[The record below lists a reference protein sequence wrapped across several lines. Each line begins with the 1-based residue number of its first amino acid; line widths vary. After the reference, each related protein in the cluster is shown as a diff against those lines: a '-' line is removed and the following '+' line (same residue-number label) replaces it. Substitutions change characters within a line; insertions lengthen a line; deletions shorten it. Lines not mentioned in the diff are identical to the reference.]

1 MTDFNTWNEET
12 IAAVQQHLATQT
24 PVDSHAEF
32 QYIID
37 ALDSLTDEEI
47 EKGFPRHIISITK
60 TIPELLRE
68 GDYTEAEI
76 LLGASIDTLLPQE
89 DGFWFKAYHAVL
101 IRSREET

>member
-12 IAAVQQHLATQT
+12 IAAVQKHLATQT

-37 ALDSLTDEEI
+37 ALDSLTDEELAI
-47 EKGFPRHIISITK
+47 GFSRLTVPKTR

-89 DGFWFKAYHAVL
+89 DRFWVKAYHAVR